1 MQLVQ
6 SLFFRL
12 LCPGGTSTP
21 TPLQEGIPEKTTG
34 SCVDAAES
42 EGS

>member
-1 MQLVQ
+1 MQLGPVSIQ
-6 SLFFRL
+6 VAV
-12 LCPGGTSTP
+12 PGRDPPSP
-21 TPLQEGIPEKTTG
+21 PLQEGIPGKTTG